1 MPHKTG
7 LAIRQVATNAD
18 TRDKAVS
25 RSGNGPNIARLMFGE
40 RIAMS
45 KSSIKYP
52 LNFARREFIGTAFM
66 VAVSLQCSPLHAK
79 PKVPKKILFVC
90 QYGTA
95 KSAISREFFRQ
106 RARQRG
112 IEVLA
117 FSRGIT
123 IEDHVP
129 PKLRQSL
136 AKDGINPS
144 IEPPQ
149 LLKPDDWHAADILVA
164 FNQLPNDVHHPDIRD
179 WTDLPSIIDEYKK
192 ARSIMKK
199 RIEALLSEIDKG

>member
-1 MPHKTG
+1 
-7 LAIRQVATNAD
+7 
-18 TRDKAVS
+18 
-25 RSGNGPNIARLMFGE
+25 
-40 RIAMS
+40 MS
-45 KSSIKYP
+45 KSSIEHP
-52 LNFARREFIGTAFM
+52 LNPARRTLIGAAFM
-66 VAVSLQCSPLHAK
+66 MAAGLQFGPLYATTK
-79 PKVPKKILFVC
+79 ATKKILFVC

-112 IEVLA
+112 IDVFA
-117 FSRGIT
+117 FSRGIM

-129 PKLRQSL
+129 PKLRRSL

-149 LLKPDDWHAADILVA
+149 LLKPEDWQRADILVA
-164 FNQLPNDVHHPDIRD
+164 FNPLLTHVRHPDIRD

-192 ARSIMKK
+192 TRSIMKK
-199 RIEALLSEIDKG
+199 RIDALLSEVARG